1 MLSVKKY
8 VSKSGVFG
16 VCVTLRT
23 YVRIILHLFVASSI
37 FLCNVC
43 DTQYEFL
50 EGSPHSPEGSVGV
63 VTQICVQGLLV
74 SNLHANMYTY
84 VCTYVR
90 TYIDIDIRTQIL
102 FVIYHTHTGTCSCL
116 DITRFSFLHSELEFL
131 LRFVWKKRSVLP
143 RIVSC
148 GQCFFF

>member
-1 MLSVKKY
+1 MFMVAADTMSEYLYAYQVKIPMNVYFQNEFMCRQTYISRLERLYVATSRHSFVCALSQEICQQVRC
-8 VSKSGVFG
+8 FR
-16 VCVTLRT
+16 CLCNIA

-63 VTQICVQGLLV
+63 VTQICVQDLLV

-90 TYIDIDIRTQIL
+90 I
-102 FVIYHTHTGTCSCL
+102 
-116 DITRFSFLHSELEFL
+116 
-131 LRFVWKKRSVLP
+131 
-143 RIVSC
+143 
-148 GQCFFF
+148 